1 MDVSPS
7 KKRFRSEDVILD
19 DDELCALVDAAV
31 AKKASIDETSALET
45 AASSEANIENKKAVS
60 LSHEDIAKLN
70 NGEWVPFDLQLAQNV
85 KLQVGEDI
93 NFYWFD
99 AGTNQDT
106 VYLFGK
112 IFNSKTKQFDCAS
125 LKVQNINRRIFLLP
139 RETCLETN
147 RKVNI
152 EDVFNEFAHTVT
164 EKLNICKFLA
174 RKISKRY
181 AFELSNI
188 PPSAEYLEVLYS
200 GTLPQLEQQF
210 CSGNTYQHVFGA
222 NASILENFILDRN
235 LKGPQWLTVKNV
247 LSSPES
253 LNDTW
258 CQHQFS
264 VNEPSQISTVFPD
277 NLPSPKFTVLTLNM
291 KQYGASEAID
301 NEIIAISGIVNKDYL
316 FESNLPLSENSHHFC
331 FLTCPST
338 NEFSFPNDFKA
349 ESPVGSKTEI
359 IQTTNEKMLLE
370 AFLDKFHQ
378 VDADII
384 AGHDLIFDYK
394 YLFTRISHHGI
405 SRASWSRMGR
415 LNMQEQQ
422 SENLT
427 PHYHFIGRLLCDVKT
442 NSKELIRAESYD
454 LKELSSKILG
464 KKRVDVSSSKLPQ
477 YYSTSSKLFRLIDIM
492 TTDNEHTS
500 SIMFKLN
507 CLPLAKQITSIVG
520 NLLSK
525 TLLGGQSSRNEFLLL
540 HAFNSNGYIVPD
552 KALRAANLQDLANNN
567 EQDEDE
573 NKSQFYQNN
582 FSYSGGLVLE
592 PTTGLYNNFIL
603 VMDFN
608 SLYPSIIQEYDICF
622 TTIDP
627 KKCLI
632 STDLKPSKSK
642 GILPCEIKKLVDLR
656 KEAKIQLANNS
667 LSQDEKVQLEI
678 KQKALK
684 VIANSIYGCLGFAFS
699 RFYAQHL
706 AALVTGKGRDI
717 LLDSKSL
724 VENLGYEV
732 IYGDTDSLMVKTQC
746 RTLDEVYEVGDKIQT
761 EINRKYDLLE
771 IGIDS
776 VFRRMLLLKKK
787 KYAGLS
793 VSKDSDGKLQ
803 YSREVKG
810 LEIIRHDWSL
820 MVRNTASAVLDQ
832 ILPVPEDE
840 GEDPLSI
847 EGMVKEIKDGLK
859 MLVKALRANEFSLSD
874 FVTKKVLSKD
884 PDEYLRALPHSV
896 AAARYNK
903 STFGKRLGSGD
914 TIPYIICNDGT
925 RSSVTQRA
933 YHIENAR
940 QKINS
945 GEIKVD
951 IDYYITNQLLPVLT
965 RLCEPITEDIALF
978 LGIEPSRKRQ
988 RK

>member
-1 MDVSPS
+1 M
-7 KKRFRSEDVILD
+7 
-19 DDELCALVDAAV
+19 
-31 AKKASIDETSALET
+31 
-45 AASSEANIENKKAVS
+45 
-60 LSHEDIAKLN
+60 
-70 NGEWVPFDLQLAQNV
+70 
-85 KLQVGEDI
+85 
-93 NFYWFD
+93 
-99 AGTNQDT
+99 
-106 VYLFGK
+106 LF
-112 IFNSKTKQFDCAS
+112 
-125 LKVQNINRRIFLLP
+125 LVQNINRRIFLLP

-492 TTDNEHTS
+492 TTDNEHIS
-500 SIMFKLN
+500 GIMFKLN

-540 HAFNSNGYIVPD
+540 HAFNSNG
-552 KALRAANLQDLANNN
+552 
-567 EQDEDE
+567 
-573 NKSQFYQNN
+573 N
-582 FSYSGGLVLE
+582 FVVFLK
-592 PTTGLYNNFIL
+592 
-603 VMDFN
+603 
-608 SLYPSIIQEYDICF
+608 ICF
-622 TTIDP
+622 
-627 KKCLI
+627 
-632 STDLKPSKSK
+632 
-642 GILPCEIKKLVDLR
+642 
-656 KEAKIQLANNS
+656 
-667 LSQDEKVQLEI
+667 
-678 KQKALK
+678 
-684 VIANSIYGCLGFAFS
+684 
-699 RFYAQHL
+699 
-706 AALVTGKGRDI
+706 
-717 LLDSKSL
+717 
-724 VENLGYEV
+724 
-732 IYGDTDSLMVKTQC
+732 
-746 RTLDEVYEVGDKIQT
+746 
-761 EINRKYDLLE
+761 
-771 IGIDS
+771 
-776 VFRRMLLLKKK
+776 
-787 KYAGLS
+787 
-793 VSKDSDGKLQ
+793 
-803 YSREVKG
+803 
-810 LEIIRHDWSL
+810 
-820 MVRNTASAVLDQ
+820 
-832 ILPVPEDE
+832 
-840 GEDPLSI
+840 
-847 EGMVKEIKDGLK
+847 
-859 MLVKALRANEFSLSD
+859 
-874 FVTKKVLSKD
+874 
-884 PDEYLRALPHSV
+884 
-896 AAARYNK
+896 
-903 STFGKRLGSGD
+903 
-914 TIPYIICNDGT
+914 
-925 RSSVTQRA
+925 
-933 YHIENAR
+933 
-940 QKINS
+940 
-945 GEIKVD
+945 
-951 IDYYITNQLLPVLT
+951 
-965 RLCEPITEDIALF
+965 
-978 LGIEPSRKRQ
+978 
-988 RK
+988 